1 MAGIGYAFISAYL
14 KGEEARTV
22 TTEHL
27 NALMKAPGYQDAVDA
42 IRDTDIGNYL
52 EGLDIQTFDELDEHL
67 WKYFSD
73 CLERIAWFTGTP
85 DLVKQIVEIYKEKYD
100 IQNIKTGLQNII
112 TGTKAKGIPAGS
124 IYSSGSLE
132 SLLNAETLDEI
143 KSVLNA
149 GKLSDYAAELEKYRA
164 EDGFKNDIV
173 TDTTLE
179 SLYYRKLVK
188 AIKKGKDAT
197 TLLKVVYTIVDL
209 INLQI
214 ILRAVISE
222 SGADASGKTITG
234 GYNIPDTAV
243 RELLTQKYQDI
254 ASKIENATLREI
266 TEEIVAGY
274 ERDKNVSVIDEAI
287 DKHKFRIIRDM
298 ISPRIMSAAVP
309 IWYLILKEIELRN
322 VRLILKA
329 TLDAIPSE
337 EIRNYLVFSS

>member
-14 KGEEARTV
+14 KGEEARIV
-22 TTEHL
+22 SSEHL

-52 EGLDIQTFDELDEHL
+52 EGLDVQTFDELDEHL
-67 WKYFSD
+67 WKYFNG
-73 CLERIAWFTGTP
+73 CLERITWFTGTP
-85 DLVKQIVEIYKEKYD
+85 DLVKQIVEIYKEKWD

-124 IYSSGSLE
+124 IYSNGSLE
-132 SLLNAETLDEI
+132 SMMNAETLDEI

-149 GKLSDYAAELEKYRA
+149 GKLNDYAAELEKYRA
-164 EDGFKNDIV
+164 EDGIKSDV
-173 TDTTLE
+173 LTDTTLE

-188 AIKKGKDAT
+188 AVKKGKDNAV
-197 TLLKVVYTIVDL
+197 LLKVVYTIVD
-209 INLQI
+209 IVNLQI

-222 SGADASGKTITG
+222 SGTNASGKTITG
-234 GYNIPDTAV
+234 GYNIPDNAV
-243 RELLTQKYQDI
+243 RDLLSQKYQDI
-254 ASKIENATLREI
+254 ASKIDNPVLHEI
-266 TEEIVAGY
+266 IEEIVAGY
-274 ERDKNVSVIDEAI
+274 DRDKNVSVIDEAI